1 LIRSSLTPSQQYFS
15 YIHDE
20 NKSVN
25 NKVSIEEK
33 SANAKI
39 IVSSVDLGVKI
50 INIKL
55 LQMLTRYTI

>member
-1 LIRSSLTPSQQYFS
+1 VVVSFIQYFS

-25 NKVSIEEK
+25 NKLSIEER
-33 SANAKI
+33 STIAQI

-55 LQMLTRYTI
+55 LQMLTRYTF